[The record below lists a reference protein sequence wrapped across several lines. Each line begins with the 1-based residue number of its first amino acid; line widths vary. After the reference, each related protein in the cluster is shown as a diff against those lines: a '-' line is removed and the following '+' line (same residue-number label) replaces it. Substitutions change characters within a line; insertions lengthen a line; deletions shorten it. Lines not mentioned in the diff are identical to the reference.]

1 MSEIPMELM
10 AHTNIWFVCAMKVI
24 VKLRLCA
31 LIKPVLES

>member
-1 MSEIPMELM
+1 MEAYL
-10 AHTNIWFVCAMKVI
+10 IFVCAIKVI